1 MTTRRRLTTLLLA
14 LALLGSACALSRPP
28 EEPVE
33 GRLFARPVFAQQ
45 GPYEVG
51 VTTLELDDRQV
62 EVWYPTR
69 RAAVPGAE
77 HDAYFIRDFTSP
89 AVQSLLPPEINP
101 PFETNAYRDVDAATG
116 RRFPIVLFS
125 HGAVSF
131 RLQSTFL
138 TTHLASWG
146 FVVASPDFLERGLQT
161 FLGQPPAVPK
171 TSVQVLSETV
181 ALLEAEDLRPGGV
194 LQELLDDDIVLPIGH
209 SAGGGASS
217 QFVVA
222 DPTIPA
228 WSALAAGA
236 TGPTG
241 PGSAGLWM
249 AGENDQVAP
258 IAGIRSAFDGAPGPK
273 RLVVI
278 PGAGHNNAFSDIC
291 EIGEGGG
298 GVIALALQAGLPI
311 PESLA
316 RLGQDGCLDPN
327 LPSEQVWPVVRH
339 FVTAHLRFQ
348 AGIDT
353 IPWGLDDG
361 VAERFGVPVEYV
373 QAGLAAP

>member
-1 MTTRRRLTTLLLA
+1 M
-14 LALLGSACALSRPP
+14 
-28 EEPVE
+28 
-33 GRLFARPVFAQQ
+33 
-45 GPYEVG
+45 
-51 VTTLELDDRQV
+51 
-62 EVWYPTR
+62 
-69 RAAVPGAE
+69 
-77 HDAYFIRDFTSP
+77 
-89 AVQSLLPPEINP
+89 QSLLPPEINP
-101 PFETNAYRDVDAATG
+101 PFETHAYRDVDAAKG

-249 AGENDQVAP
+249 AGETT
-258 IAGIRSAFDGAPGPK
+258 RSHPSPA
-273 RLVVI
+273 
-278 PGAGHNNAFSDIC
+278 S
-291 EIGEGGG
+291 
-298 GVIALALQAGLPI
+298 
-311 PESLA
+311 A
-316 RLGQDGCLDPN
+316 RLSTARPGQSG
-327 LPSEQVWPVVRH
+327 SW
-339 FVTAHLRFQ
+339 
-348 AGIDT
+348 
-353 IPWGLDDG
+353 
-361 VAERFGVPVEYV
+361 
-373 QAGLAAP
+373 

>member
-1 MTTRRRLTTLLLA
+1 M
-14 LALLGSACALSRPP
+14 
-28 EEPVE
+28 
-33 GRLFARPVFAQQ
+33 GRLYTRPVFAQQ

-69 RAAVPGAE
+69 PAAVRGAE

-101 PFETNAYRDVDAATG
+101 PFETQAYRDVDAANG

-125 HGAVSF
+125 HGALSF

-181 ALLEAEDLRPGGV
+181 ALLKAEDLRPGGV

-298 GVIALALQAGLPI
+298 GVIALALQAGLP
-311 PESLA
+311 
-316 RLGQDGCLDPN
+316 
-327 LPSEQVWPVVRH
+327 LPSPSSASVRTVVSTQISPRKRCGRSCATSSQRTSASRQGSRPSPGASTTASPNGSACRWSTCRSDWRRHSRSCLHAAWPSMH
-339 FVTAHLRFQ
+339 HGETF
-348 AGIDT
+348 
-353 IPWGLDDG
+353 
-361 VAERFGVPVEYV
+361 
-373 QAGLAAP
+373 

>member
-1 MTTRRRLTTLLLA
+1 M
-14 LALLGSACALSRPP
+14 
-28 EEPVE
+28 E
-33 GRLFARPVFAQQ
+33 GRLYTRPVFAQQ

-69 RAAVPGAE
+69 PAAVRGAE

-101 PFETNAYRDVDAATG
+101 PFETQAYRDVDAANG

-125 HGAVSF
+125 HGALSF

-146 FVVASPDFLERGLQT
+146 FVVASPDFLERGLQS

-181 ALLEAEDLRPGGV
+181 ALLKAEDLRPGGV

-217 QFVVA
+217 SSWSPIPPSPPGRRSPLAPQ
-222 DPTIPA
+222 DP
-228 WSALAAGA
+228 
-236 TGPTG
+236 
-241 PGSAGLWM
+241 
-249 AGENDQVAP
+249 
-258 IAGIRSAFDGAPGPK
+258 PGP
-273 RLVVI
+273 
-278 PGAGHNNAFSDIC
+278 
-291 EIGEGGG
+291 
-298 GVIALALQAGLPI
+298 ALRACGWPARTTRSRPS
-311 PESLA
+311 PASA
-316 RLGQDGCLDPN
+316 RLSTARPGQSG
-327 LPSEQVWPVVRH
+327 SW
-339 FVTAHLRFQ
+339 
-348 AGIDT
+348 
-353 IPWGLDDG
+353 
-361 VAERFGVPVEYV
+361 
-373 QAGLAAP
+373 

>member
-1 MTTRRRLTTLLLA
+1 MQLPLILGLARAGGGIGARSPTVPTR
-14 LALLGSACALSRPP
+14 LGSAGEELHDDETSLDDSAVGACVARQCLRAESPSGGTGGGTPVRPAGLRAAGPVRGRRDHARARRSPGRGVVPDEAAPRFEAPSTMRTSSETSPHPRCNRCCLRRSTRRSRPTRT
-28 EEPVE
+28 E
-33 GRLFARPVFAQQ
+33 
-45 GPYEVG
+45 
-51 VTTLELDDRQV
+51 TWTLR
-62 EVWYPTR
+62 
-69 RAAVPGAE
+69 
-77 HDAYFIRDFTSP
+77 H
-89 AVQSLLPPEINP
+89 
-101 PFETNAYRDVDAATG
+101 G

-125 HGAVSF
+125 HGALSF

-194 LQELLDDDIVLPIGH
+194 LQERLDDDIVLPIGH

-249 AGENDQVAP
+249 AGRERPDRTPRRHPLGVRRRARAKAARGDPWRRPQQ
-258 IAGIRSAFDGAPGPK
+258 
-273 RLVVI
+273 RL
-278 PGAGHNNAFSDIC
+278 
-291 EIGEGGG
+291 
-298 GVIALALQAGLPI
+298 Q
-311 PESLA
+311 
-316 RLGQDGCLDPN
+316 
-327 LPSEQVWPVVRH
+327 RH
-339 FVTAHLRFQ
+339 L
-348 AGIDT
+348 
-353 IPWGLDDG
+353 
-361 VAERFGVPVEYV
+361 
-373 QAGLAAP
+373 